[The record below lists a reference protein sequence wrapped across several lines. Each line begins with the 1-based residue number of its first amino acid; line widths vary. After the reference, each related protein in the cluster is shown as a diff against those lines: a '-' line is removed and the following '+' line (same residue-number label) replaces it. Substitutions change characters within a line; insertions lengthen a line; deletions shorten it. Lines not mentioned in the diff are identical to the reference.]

1 MKKILS
7 VLASA
12 LPVAAMAHPGHGD
25 SEGFSIIHYFTE
37 PVHVLVGLG
46 AVLLFSVFY
55 TRFFGKKESKNQ

>member
-7 VLASA
+7 ILVTVLPA
-12 LPVAAMAHPGHGD
+12 AAMAHPGHGD

-46 AVLLFSVFY
+46 AILLFSVFY
-55 TRFFGKKESKNQ
+55 TKFFGKKETKNQ